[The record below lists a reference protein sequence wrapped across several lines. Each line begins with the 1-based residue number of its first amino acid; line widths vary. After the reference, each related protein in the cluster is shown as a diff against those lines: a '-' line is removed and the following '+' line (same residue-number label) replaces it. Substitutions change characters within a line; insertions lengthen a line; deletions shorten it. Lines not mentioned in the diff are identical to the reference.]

1 MKKKKPVD
9 DDVDLEDMLYGTSEP
24 QAAPANDNTTLTPPV
39 GAERGNVARAKDCS
53 IFKPYTWGEIEA
65 MADAPWCIGSEDQP
79 ILIGD
84 GLWCNFG
91 LYKHGKTYLSF
102 AEAFAISFGL
112 PFNGMDVT
120 QGKVAYLIAEGGM
133 SRMRKRFAALYT
145 QHEDEM
151 KKRGFK
157 SAAMAFDSR
166 QFDMIG
172 SAVNLV
178 DFNAKNGMGVD
189 DLVRELGGGN
199 KQYAATF
206 LDTWALM
213 LAAAGGH
220 DSDAETVMPAIN
232 GCKRIQKVIGGTVVL
247 VAHVG
252 LSATAQDRPKG
263 LSDLPGAV
271 DGGTLA
277 QKTLGKS
284 GEEIFTFTSAMQRHA
299 ANGYSLTARLVKHH
313 PNLALEFM
321 KASDKAISK
330 LTPDQHAAYNLAVEC
345 GEGAPVEAW
354 RAKCAE
360 AGLWPTIEGATDP
373 ARAWRNQ
380 WAKCKLA
387 LQVADL
393 VSVENDTI
401 QIKDLTP

>member
-9 DDVDLEDMLYGTSEP
+9 DDVDVDDMLYGESEP
-24 QAAPANDNTTLTPPV
+24 QAAPANDNTTSQP
-39 GAERGNVARAKDCS
+39 RAKDCS
-53 IFKPYTWGEIEA
+53 VFKPYTWGEIDA
-65 MADAPWCIGSEDQP
+65 MADAPWCIGNEDNP

-102 AEAFAISFGL
+102 AEAFAIAFGL
-112 PFNGMDVT
+112 PFNGMAVT
-120 QGKVAYLIAEGGM
+120 PGRVAYLIAEGGM

-145 QHEDEM
+145 QHEVEM
-151 KKRGFK
+151 KQRGFK
-157 SAAMAFDSR
+157 SAAEAFDSR

-178 DFNAKNGMGVD
+178 EFDPKNGMGVD
-189 DLVRELGGGN
+189 AMLRELEGGK

-213 LAAAGGH
+213 LATAGGH
-220 DSDAETVMPAIN
+220 DSDAETVMPAIT

-299 ANGYSLTARLVKHH
+299 TNGYSLTARLVRHH

-330 LTPDQHAAYNLAVEC
+330 LTPDQHAAYKLAIEC
-345 GEGAPVEAW
+345 GEDAPVEQW

-360 AGLWPTIEGATDP
+360 AGLWPAKEGTEDVAG
-373 ARAWRNQ
+373 AWRS
-380 WAKCKLA
+380 AFKRCKLA
-387 LQVADL
+387 LQENDL
-393 VSVENDTI
+393 VTVENDTI
-401 QIKDLTP
+401 QIKDIS

>member
-1 MKKKKPVD
+1 MKKQKPID
-9 DDVDLEDMLYGTSEP
+9 AEIEEMLWGAPSEP
-24 QAAPANDNTTLTPPV
+24 QAAPANDNDK
-39 GAERGNVARAKDCS
+39 AKARADAKERPNFRP
-53 IFKPYTWGEIEA
+53 ITWAEIEA
-65 MADAPWCIGSEDQP
+65 EHDRPWCIGGEDNP
-79 ILIGD
+79 ILISD

-102 AEAFAISFGL
+102 AEAFAIAFGI
-112 PFNGMDVT
+112 PFNGMDVA
-120 QGKVAYLIAEGGM
+120 QGDIAYLIAEGGNR
-133 SRMRKRFAALYT
+133 RMRKRFAALYT

-151 KKRGFK
+151 KTRGFK
-157 SAAMAFDSR
+157 SAAEAFDAR
-166 QFDMIG
+166 HFDMIP

-178 DFNAKNGMGVD
+178 DFNAKYGMGVD
-189 DLVRELGGGN
+189 AMLKEIGGDK

-232 GCKRIQKVIGGTVVL
+232 GCKRIQNVIGGTVVL

-252 LSATAQDRPKG
+252 LSLTAQERPKG

-299 ANGYSLTARLVKHH
+299 ANGYSLTARLVKHD

-321 KASDKAISK
+321 GASDKAVSK
-330 LTPDQHAAYNLAVEC
+330 LTPDQHAAYRLAVEC
-345 GEGAPVEAW
+345 GEGAPVEQW
-354 RAKCAE
+354 RVKCAD
-360 AGLWPTIEGATDP
+360 AGLWPTKEGIADP
-373 ARAWRNQ
+373 ASAWRN
-380 WAKCKLA
+380 AFKRCKAA
-387 LQVADL
+387 LQENDL
-393 VSVENDTI
+393 VSVENGTI
-401 QIKDLTP
+401 QIKDIA